1 MPFPRPSF
9 DSVSCLR
16 PQAAQPCGG
25 RVTARKPSY
34 LSDERRPDGME
45 AQRRRPVARNPTRG
59 WEREATSSSA
69 WCPVTPHDGWLRAPL
84 PALAPATTALSSCPG
99 GMEARRRHPCGSEMV
114 RDGEK
119 EATSSSVWMGT
130 AAMGCKMIS
139 HRWNCFTY
147 VMSSGTVVSI
157 V

>member
-1 MPFPRPSF
+1 MSIVKHAAMPFPRPSF

-34 LSDERRPDGME
+34 LPDERRPDGME
-45 AQRRRPVARNPTRG
+45 TQRRRPVARNPTRG

-84 PALAPATTALSSCPG
+84 PALAPATTVLSSCPG
-99 GMEARRRHPCGSEMV
+99 GMEARRRHPYGSGDGAGMGRRRRLLALCGWG
-114 RDGEK
+114 RRLWDAK
-119 EATSSSVWMGT
+119 
-130 AAMGCKMIS
+130 
-139 HRWNCFTY
+139 
-147 VMSSGTVVSI
+147 
-157 V
+157 